1 MTLRAAVMLGLVY
14 TATLGNGLACSNSTS
29 PTTDAGSIKSPNNSH
44 TDAGS
49 DASAVADGGLCGGLF
64 QFQQSD
70 CRPIPQIVSST
81 TSCDIQLQSSPLDVN
96 NVFVAIDCTL
106 SDRVAPDAGQ
116 SGWFIDY
123 MYNPAHLIFVGSACD
138 TLQKDGP
145 HEVEI
150 VVCIVCPC

>member
-1 MTLRAAVMLGLVY
+1 MTLRLAEMWGLLCI
-14 TATLGNGLACSNSTS
+14 AILSDALACSNSTS

-44 TDAGS
+44 TDASS
-49 DASAVADGGLCGGLF
+49 DASAVADAGLCGGLF
-64 QFQQSD
+64 HQHSD
-70 CRPIPQIVSST
+70 CRPGPQVEFST
-81 TSCDIQLQSSPLDVN
+81 TSCNIQLPWNPPAVNDVY
-96 NVFVAIDCTL
+96 VAMDCTL

-123 MYNPAHLIFVGSACD
+123 SYNPAHLIFVGSPCD

-150 VVCIVCPC
+150 VECIVCPC